1 MTDDGFQISDIRY
14 QISDISHLTSDIS
27 NPFERK
33 NVISYKFSQMTER
46 ELFYRYLG
54 LPAFGPMALDIVKA
68 GGVYLYDRDGKD
80 YIDMVSGISVSNV
93 GHRHPQVL
101 DAIKNQLDDYL
112 YVNVYGEFIHSPQVK
127 LAEKLVNLLPSSLDS
142 VYFVNSGAEAV
153 EGALKLAKRHTGRS
167 GIIAFK
173 NAYHG
178 STHGALSILGNESMK
193 QAFRPLLPDVS
204 FLEFNNFCDL
214 DRITSLTAC
223 VVAETTQSE
232 AGLIPSADGFMFQLR
247 KRCTETGTLLII
259 DDVQMGFGRSG
270 SMFSFEPY
278 GIVPDVL
285 VLAKALGAGM
295 PLGAFI
301 ASKEIMDSLA
311 TNPELG
317 HITTF
322 GGHPVSCAAA
332 IAGIDVLLGGQHPL
346 TAEKKGRL
354 IEEMLQEPKEKGFI
368 KDVRRKGLALGIDLA
383 DHTQRKSF
391 LDSCL
396 ANGVFVDYY
405 LFKPATF
412 RIAPPLVITEEE
424 IIEGMNRIVKSLA
437 SAGPGN

>member
-1 MTDDGFQISDIRY
+1 
-14 QISDISHLTSDIS
+14 
-27 NPFERK
+27 
-33 NVISYKFSQMTER
+33 MTER

-68 GGVYLYDRDGKD
+68 EGVYLYDRSGKD
-80 YIDMVSGISVSNV
+80 YVDMVSGISVSNV
-93 GHRHPQVL
+93 GHRHPKVL
-101 DAIKNQLDDYL
+101 EAIKKQLDDYL

-142 VYFVNSGAEAV
+142 VYFVNSGTEAI
-153 EGALKLAKRHTGRS
+153 EGALKLAKRFTGRS
-167 GIIAFK
+167 GITAFM

-178 STHGALSILGNESMK
+178 STHGSLSILGNERMK

-204 FLEFNNFCDL
+204 FLEFNNFSDL
-214 DRITSLTAC
+214 QKITSQTAC

-232 AGLIPSADGFMFQLR
+232 AGLIPSAGGCMLSLR
-247 KRCTETGTLLII
+247 KRCSETGALLII
-259 DDVQMGFGRSG
+259 DDVQMGFGRTG
-270 SMFSFEPY
+270 SFFSFEPY
-278 GIVPDVL
+278 GIIPDIL

-301 ASKEIMDSLA
+301 APKKIMETLA
-311 TNPELG
+311 FNPELG

-332 IAGIDVLLGGQHPL
+332 IAGIDVLLEGRYPQ
-346 TAEKKGRL
+346 TAEKKGKL
-354 IEEMLQEPKEKGFI
+354 IEELLQPPLKKGLI
-368 KDVRRKGLALGIDLA
+368 SGIRRKGLALGIDLE
-383 DHTQRKSF
+383 DTSKRKVF

-396 ANGVFVDYY
+396 EQRVFIDYY

-412 RIAPPLVITEEE
+412 RIAPPLVISEDE
-424 IIEGMNRIVKSLA
+424 IREGMGRLLRAMA
-437 SAGPGN
+437 SIDDAA